1 MRERESNMREKS
13 CEQTWLGTTQK
24 RILKWAEKN
33 IKCFNLSREMQ
44 IKNNNA

>member
-24 RILKWAEKN
+24 RILKWAEK
-33 IKCFNLSREMQ
+33 KYKMFQSQQR
-44 IKNNNA
+44 NAN